1 VRILLVE
8 SYFSGSHRSWAEG
21 YATHSEHDVR
31 LITHPG
37 EWWKWRMQGSAVTLA
52 SALGSLDDW
61 KPDLVVVSDMI
72 DLAQYRFFARQILGD
87 IPCVLYF
94 HESQMTY
101 PMTPGVDPDLS
112 YPMTNWTSALAA
124 DVVLFNSGYHL
135 EVFFEALP
143 RLLKNFP
150 DLTHEHLIDEV
161 VSRGGVL
168 PVGVDLDWIEKR
180 PRGEGP
186 PRVLWNHR
194 WDHDKD
200 PETFVAAVQTLIHS
214 GTEFDLVLL
223 GWRPP
228 QTPTALSR
236 VREIAGER
244 IIHDQEVTIESY
256 RDLITSCDVVVST
269 ALQEFFGIS
278 VVDVALA
285 ECRPV
290 LPNRLSY
297 PWLIDE
303 RWHSDVLYESGG
315 LVDALR
321 TALSDPVSPPGLSES
336 MTRFSWTHMG
346 PEYDRR
352 FASIA
357 ADWPGNSAGYHQY
370 SS

>member
-1 VRILLVE
+1 MR
-8 SYFSGSHRSWAEG
+8 
-21 YATHSEHDVR
+21 
-31 LITHPG
+31 
-37 EWWKWRMQGSAVTLA
+37 GSAVTLA

-61 KPDLVVVSDMI
+61 KPDLVVVTDMV
-72 DLAQYRFFARQILGD
+72 DLAQFRFFAREILGD

-101 PMTPGVDPDLS
+101 PSVPGEDLDLS

-124 DVVLFNSGYHL
+124 DVVLFNSDYHL

-161 VSRGGVL
+161 ASRSSVL
-168 PVGVDLDWIEKR
+168 PVGVDLDWIGKGT
-180 PRGEGP
+180 PGEGP

-194 WDHDKD
+194 WEHDKD
-200 PETFVAAVQTLIHS
+200 PDTFVGAVETLIQS
-214 GTEFDLVLL
+214 GTDFELVLL

-236 VREIAGER
+236 LREIAGER
-244 IIHDQEVTIESY
+244 IIHDQEVSIESY
-256 RDLITSCDVVVST
+256 RKLISSCDIVVST
-269 ALQEFFGIS
+269 ALQEFFGVS
-278 VVDVALA
+278 VVEAVAA
-285 ECRPV
+285 GCRPV

-297 PWLIDE
+297 PWLIE
-303 RWHSDVLYESGG
+303 EQWHTDVLYESDG
-315 LVDALR
+315 LVDAMR
-321 TALSDPVSPPGLSES
+321 AAVTDPVPAPGLSES
-336 MTRFSWTHMG
+336 MKRFSWTHMG
-346 PEYDRR
+346 PVYDQR

-357 ADWPGNSAGYHQY
+357 VDGPGKSAGYHQY